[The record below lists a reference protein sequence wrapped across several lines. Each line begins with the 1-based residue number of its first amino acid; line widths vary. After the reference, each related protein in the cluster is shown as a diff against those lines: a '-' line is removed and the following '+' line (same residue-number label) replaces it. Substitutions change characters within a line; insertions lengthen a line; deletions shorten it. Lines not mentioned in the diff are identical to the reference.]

1 MSGAFGMTSG
11 ELLAVDVPPG
21 PAWVGVVHRCW
32 SEGVAFL
39 PLDPRWTT
47 TERRR
52 VMDLAQPAAVLD
64 AGGDVT
70 VFGGA
75 APVAP
80 DVALVIATSGTSS
93 APKLAESSRD
103 AVEAAVTGSVDA
115 LAGDVDMATT
125 GPWVCCLTPAHVGG
139 LLVLLR
145 GEVTGARVVAQP
157 RFDPAVVVRV
167 LRETGPAHVSLVPA
181 MLTQVVEHAAG
192 LPGGP
197 QGGLRGATLLVGGGS
212 AEPSVAQRARDMGAH
227 VVTTYGMTETC
238 GGVVY
243 DGVPFS
249 GIEVRIVAGREPAI
263 ELRGPTLF
271 SGYRGDPGA
280 TGSAFDSKGWFRTRD
295 LGLLDEDG
303 ALVVLGRADDAI
315 RTGGETV
322 WPDEIESIMRTHP
335 ALREVAVT
343 GRPHATWGQQV
354 VAFIVPIDPSD
365 PPGGDELKA
374 WVRDR
379 VASFKVPRRTEVVAS
394 IPRGPT
400 GKVIRRDLP
409 A

>member
-1 MSGAFGMTSG
+1 MSGAFGMSSG

-80 DVALVIATSGTSS
+80 GVALVMATSGTSA
-93 APKLAESSRD
+93 APKLAESSRE
-103 AVEAAVTGSVDA
+103 AVEAAVAGSVDA
-115 LAGDVDMATT
+115 LAADLDSATT

-167 LRETGPAHVSLVPA
+167 LRETAPASVSLVPA
-181 MLTQVVEHAAG
+181 MLAQVVEHAAG

-197 QGGLRGATLLVGGGS
+197 RGGLHGATLLVGGGS
-212 AEPSVAQRARDMGAH
+212 VDPSVAQRARDMGAR

-243 DGVPFS
+243 DGVPFA
-249 GIEVRIVAGREPAI
+249 GTEVRIVAGREPAV

-295 LGLLDEDG
+295 LGTLGDDG
-303 ALVVLGRADDAI
+303 TLVVLGRADDAI

-322 WPDEIESIMRTHP
+322 WPDEIERIILSHSGVRDI
-335 ALREVAVT
+335 AVT
-343 GRPHATWGQQV
+343 GRPHATWGQEV
-354 VAFIVPIDPSD
+354 VAFIVPTDPAN
-365 PPGGDELKA
+365 PPDGDELKA

-379 VASFKVPRRTEVVAS
+379 AASFKAPRRTELVAS
-394 IPRGPT
+394 IPRTPS

>member
-39 PLDPRWTT
+39 PLDPRWTAA
-47 TERRR
+47 ERRR

-80 DVALVIATSGTSS
+80 GIALVMATSGTSA
-93 APKLAESSRD
+93 APKLAESSRE
-103 AVEAAVTGSVDA
+103 AIEAAVEGSVRA
-115 LAGDVDMATT
+115 LMGEGDTPTSA
-125 GPWVCCLTPAHVGG
+125 PWICCLTPAHVGG

-145 GEVTGARVVAQP
+145 GELTGARVVAQP
-157 RFDPAVVVRV
+157 RFDPAVVIRV
-167 LRETGPAHVSLVPA
+167 LREAAPASVSLVPS
-181 MLTQVVEHAAG
+181 MLSQVVERASTND
-192 LPGGP
+192 
-197 QGGLRGATLLVGGGS
+197 LRDATLLVGGGS
-212 AEPSVAQRARDMGAH
+212 VDGEVADRARDMGAR
-227 VVTTYGMTETC
+227 VVATYGMTESC

-249 GIEVRIVAGREPAI
+249 GSEVRIVEGAEPAI

-271 SGYRGDPGA
+271 AGYRCDPGA
-280 TGSAFDSKGWFRTRD
+280 TGAAFDSKGWFRTRD
-295 LGLLDEDG
+295 LGYLDEDG
-303 ALVVLGRADDAI
+303 RLVVLGRADDAI

-322 WPDEIESIMRTHP
+322 WPEEIERIIRTHP
-335 ALREVAVT
+335 RVRDVAVA

-354 VAFIVPIDPSD
+354 VAFIVPSD
-365 PPGGDELKA
+365 PAEPPDGDELKA

-379 VASFKVPRRTEVVAS
+379 AASFKAPRRTDVVVS
-394 IPRGPT
+394 IPRTPS
-400 GKVIRRDLP
+400 GKVLRRDLP
-409 A
+409 V